1 MNNVNRRTELA
12 EASDRIPL
20 SQQTVSIVITL
31 YDD

>member
-20 SQQTVSIVITL
+20 SQRTASIKITL